1 MDNVIKEFI
10 VALGF
15 NIDSQGEKNF
25 NSILKNIASNA
36 IKASSMIISAGTV
49 INAFTLKI
57 ASNLDKLFFLARS
70 TDSTTPGLEKLAY
83 SFKQVGLS
91 SDIAY
96 NSVQSLSQFLD
107 SSPNASNL
115 LNRIGVNTHNANGSL
130 RDTTEILTDLLDR
143 LGKMPLYRAKIYGQ
157 LFGIDENTVKSTRKN
172 IKQFAKEYQEML
184 KITDYDSNKTAIQS
198 NKFMSRFRSINSLL
212 DILKDKIGG
221 NLAEGLTGKLEKF
234 KKFIVNNFPKIE
246 KVITKTLKV
255 IIDLG
260 GRGIQ
265 IIGNIINMYNSL
277 DKSTQNS
284 IKIITALALAIWALY
299 SPILLI
305 SALLVG
311 LLLLYD
317 DYKGWQDNKNSAIDW
332 EKWESVISVLSRVF
346 DDLIKKVD
354 IFVTGLI
361 AVFNVVQGIID
372 IVEKK
377 DTKYSRMIKSAPSK
391 LVMGVNNWLEAR
403 TDDVL
408 VWLGAKAPRKKSKGK
423 SDPAPDVRD
432 NEAFEA
438 WLKGNIDTIDN
449 TRLGVKSSDIQNHNN
464 NNSNTT
470 INQTNNININTTVE
484 HGREVVEIID
494 NQTNRHLNQIHNIK
508 VVYE

>member
-1 MDNVIKEFI
+1 M
-10 VALGF
+10 G
-15 NIDSQGEKNF
+15 
-25 NSILKNIASNA
+25 
-36 IKASSMIISAGTV
+36 
-49 INAFTLKI
+49 
-57 ASNLDKLFFLARS
+57 
-70 TDSTTPGLEKLAY
+70 
-83 SFKQVGLS
+83 
-91 SDIAY
+91 
-96 NSVQSLSQFLD
+96 
-107 SSPNASNL
+107 
-115 LNRIGVNTHNANGSL
+115 
-130 RDTTEILTDLLDR
+130 
-143 LGKMPLYRAKIYGQ
+143 
-157 LFGIDENTVKSTRKN
+157 
-172 IKQFAKEYQEML
+172 
-184 KITDYDSNKTAIQS
+184 
-198 NKFMSRFRSINSLL
+198 
-212 DILKDKIGG
+212 
-221 NLAEGLTGKLEKF
+221 
-234 KKFIVNNFPKIE
+234 
-246 KVITKTLKV
+246 
-255 IIDLG
+255 
-260 GRGIQ
+260 
-265 IIGNIINMYNSL
+265 
-277 DKSTQNS
+277 
-284 IKIITALALAIWALY
+284 
-299 SPILLI
+299 
-305 SALLVG
+305 
-311 LLLLYD
+311 
-317 DYKGWQDNKNSAIDW
+317 
-332 EKWESVISVLSRVF
+332 KWESVISVLSRVF